1 MLSVSSTAEAA
12 AAMQGAHAVSFTAY
26 TLRRGALFDALEA
39 AARRGAHVRVRL
51 EGAPYG
57 DSDGSFA
64 RVNAGVVADLRRAG
78 VDASVSAPAD
88 APIHAKLLDVDGTRY
103 LDDRN
108 FGAGDLVVRDDDPA
122 DPGLA
127 RLKRDALASEAKLL
141 RSAAPGADTIVESE
155 SFGCCNA
162 VYSAL
167 VDAAKRGLRPRV
179 LVCARELRGND
190 RERMRLAQL
199 AAEGARIRVTKE
211 TDKIA
216 LAGDRLWIGSAN
228 ATAAIA
234 LPDTIDWGV
243 CSADA
248 ALVAA
253 ARGRV
258 ESTWAHA
265 KAL

>member
-12 AAMQGAHAVSFTAY
+12 AAMRGAHTVSFTAY

-39 AARRGAHVRVRL
+39 AAHGGARVSVRL
-51 EGAPYG
+51 EGAPYR
-57 DSDGSFA
+57 DADGSFA

-78 VDASVSAPAD
+78 VDASVSAPAN
-88 APIHAKLLDVDGTRY
+88 APIHAKILDVDGTRY

-122 DPGLA
+122 DPTLA
-127 RLKRDALASEAKLL
+127 TLKRDALAAEGKLL
-141 RSAAPGADTIVESE
+141 RAAAPGEDAIVESE

-167 VDAAKRGLRPRV
+167 DDAAKRGLQPRV

-190 RERMRLAQL
+190 RERDRLAHL
-199 AAEGARIRVTKE
+199 AADGARVRVTNE
-211 TDKIA
+211 ADKIA

-228 ATAAIA
+228 ATAAIE

-243 CSADA
+243 SSDDA
-248 ALVAA
+248 AIVAA
-253 ARGRV
+253 ARARV
-258 ESTWAHA
+258 ESTWARA

>member
-1 MLSVSSTAEAA
+1 MLSVSSTVEAA
-12 AAMQGAHAVSFTAY
+12 AAMRGARTVSFTAY
-26 TLRRGALFDALEA
+26 TLRRGALFDGLEA
-39 AARRGAHVRVRL
+39 AARGGAHVRVRL

-57 DSDGSFA
+57 DADGSFA
-64 RVNAGVVADLRRAG
+64 RANAGVVAELRCAG
-78 VDASVSAPAD
+78 IDASVSAPAD
-88 APIHAKLLDVDGTRY
+88 APIHAKMLDVDGTRY

-127 RLKRDALASEAKLL
+127 TLKRDALASEGTLL
-141 RSAAPGADTIVESE
+141 RGARPGEDTIVESE
-155 SFGCCNA
+155 SFSCCNA

-167 VDAAKRGLRPRV
+167 DDAAKRGLRPRV

-190 RERMRLAQL
+190 RERDRLAHL
-199 AAEGARIRVTKE
+199 AADGARVRVTKE
-211 TDKIA
+211 TDKLA

-228 ATAAIA
+228 ATAAIE

-243 CSADA
+243 CSNDA

-253 ARGRV
+253 ARARV
-258 ESTWAHA
+258 ESTWTHA
-265 KAL
+265 KPL